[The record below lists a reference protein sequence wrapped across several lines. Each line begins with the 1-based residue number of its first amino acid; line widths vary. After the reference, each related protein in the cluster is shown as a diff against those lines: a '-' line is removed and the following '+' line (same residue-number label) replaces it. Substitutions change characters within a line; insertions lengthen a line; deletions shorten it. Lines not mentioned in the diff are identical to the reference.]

1 MNHSEEVLYKTIEN
15 LSRQVGQLAVDKA
28 LLASQCEEL
37 HLKNTTIRAT
47 ITREIWRGRVISFSL
62 MSKIIKKKGRIDAR
76 G

>member
-37 HLKNTTIRAT
+37 HLKIQQY
-47 ITREIWRGRVISFSL
+47 EQQLQEKSGEGRVISFSL
-62 MSKIIKKKGRIDAR
+62 LCQNKKKGGRIDAR